1 MNKNKIEVTKEAYR
15 LLEEIVAQN
24 HAELAAVHE
33 EVRRARSEGA
43 GRDVGSGA
51 EADREK
57 SMQIILRANKEKL
70 KKCLVVPKPKNTGI
84 VQIGSRVR
92 VNFGGNQAE
101 FTMDGLA
108 LSKEFCSLSSP
119 LGRKISGKKT
129 GEKVAFRNQEVEI
142 LSVS

>member
-1 MNKNKIEVTKEAYR
+1 MKTEVTKETR
-15 LLEEIVAQN
+15 DLLEQIVAKN

-33 EVRRARSEGA
+33 EVRQARSEGA
-43 GRDVGSGA
+43 GRDVGLSA
-51 EADREK
+51 EVDREK

-70 KKCLVVPKPKNTGI
+70 KKCVVVPKPKNTGI

-92 VNFGGNQAE
+92 VNLGGNKTE

-119 LGRKISGKKT
+119 LGRKISGKRV
-129 GEKVAFRNQEVEI
+129 GEKVFFRNNEVEI